1 MDNNQPIIVKRVKK
15 NAAGHHGGAWK
26 IAFADFATAMMA
38 FFLVLWLMSSAT
50 PEQKKA
56 IAGYFQDPIG
66 FTESASPYVIDLG
79 GTPTPAPDRTL
90 NPEIQAQPDSTQNK
104 VNPDMEERADPND
117 SNRVEPDPTQA
128 LDPSQKRQP
137 NDAAQQQKDASQPQK
152 DASQAQKMDASQA
165 EKIAEQVD
173 KERLQLLLQELQNKI
188 EQNPELQKFKDQI
201 LLEITQDGLRIQI
214 VDADNR
220 PMFDS
225 GSPRLKPYFEDI
237 LLAMA
242 DTIRQ
247 VPNKISISG
256 HTDAARYVGKG
267 DFSNWE
273 LSAGRANAARRA
285 LEAGGYPDEQVARI
299 VGYAASAPFDR
310 QNPLSP
316 VNRRIDI
323 VVLTKKA
330 EAAIAGSAGG
340 DGKPDAS
347 ASPTKGAPPTTPGK
361 PSPPAGPPGAAR
373 GTPAPG
379 GAVSATGN
387 LAQPINSAA
396 FKQQINA
403 FDAGV
408 IQSKP

>member
-1 MDNNQPIIVKRVKK
+1 MDNNQPIIVKRIKK
-15 NAAGHHGGAWK
+15 SAAGHHGGAWK

-104 VNPDMEERADPND
+104 VNPDVQERADPND
-117 SNRVEPDPTQA
+117 SNRVAPDPTQA
-128 LDPSQKRQP
+128 PDQSDKRQP
-137 NDAAQQQKDASQPQK
+137 NDAAQQQKDASQAKIDP
-152 DASQAQKMDASQA
+152 SQA

-173 KERLQLLLQELQNKI
+173 KERLELLLQELQNKI

-225 GSPRLKPYFEDI
+225 GSPRLKSYFEDI

-256 HTDAARYVGKG
+256 HTDAARYNGKG

-285 LEAGGYPDEQVARI
+285 LVAGGYPEDQVARI
-299 VGYAASAPFDR
+299 VGYASSAPFDR
-310 QNPLSP
+310 EHPLNP

-323 VVLTKKA
+323 IVLTKKA
-330 EAAIAGSAGG
+330 QQAIEGRAGG
-340 DGKPDAS
+340 NQVPKPA
-347 ASPTKGAPPTTPGK
+347 A
-361 PSPPAGPPGAAR
+361 GAAPATSR
-373 GTPAPG
+373 GGVSSG
-379 GAVSATGN
+379 GVSATGN
-387 LAQPINSAA
+387 LAQPVNNAA
-396 FKQQINA
+396 FKQQVNA

-408 IQSKP
+408 IQGKP

>member
-1 MDNNQPIIVKRVKK
+1 MDNNQPIIVKRIKK
-15 NAAGHHGGAWK
+15 SAAGHHGGAWK

-104 VNPDMEERADPND
+104 VNPDMQERADPNE

-128 LDPSQKRQP
+128 LDPSDKRQP
-137 NDAAQQQKDASQPQK
+137 NDAAQQQKDA
-152 DASQAQKMDASQA
+152 ASQAKMDPSQA
-165 EKIAEQVD
+165 EKLAEQVE
-173 KERLQLLLQELQNKI
+173 KERLELLLQELQNKI

-225 GSPRLKPYFEDI
+225 GSPRLKSYFEDI

-256 HTDAARYVGKG
+256 HTDAARYNGKG

-285 LEAGGYPDEQVARI
+285 LIAGGYPEDQVARI
-299 VGYAASAPFDR
+299 VGYASSAPFDR
-310 QNPLSP
+310 EHPLNP

-323 VVLTKKA
+323 IVLTKKA
-330 EAAIAGSAGG
+330 QQAIEGRAGGNQAPKPAAGSAPAASRSGVSSGG
-340 DGKPDAS
+340 
-347 ASPTKGAPPTTPGK
+347 
-361 PSPPAGPPGAAR
+361 
-373 GTPAPG
+373 
-379 GAVSATGN
+379 VSATGN
-387 LAQPINSAA
+387 LAQPINNAA
-396 FKQQINA
+396 FKQQVNA

-408 IQSKP
+408 IQGKP